1 MEYICV
7 FITPRVVPLPAWL
20 TFGFDDSNQQLLN
33 PFVMKAIQMCIPLFR
48 FNILSTATKGH
59 NNILLLSLGKR
70 VRSQIESEIPQ
81 LYRC

>member
-20 TFGFDDSNQQLLN
+20 TSGFDDTNQQLLN

-59 NNILLLSLGKR
+59 NNILLLSLG
-70 VRSQIESEIPQ
+70 SQIEREIPQ